1 MIELQAALICAILL
15 MSAFAG
21 AWVQKVLPTQHQTT
35 DTVDSVRLVMT
46 MLLTVS
52 AVVLGLLTSSAKA
65 RHDDQVSNLERYS
78 VDLIELDQ
86 RLRQYGPGAFEI
98 RSRLRAYTA
107 AAIADTWPNEPHP
120 PGRYPQGREI
130 GATSGVESFTLGE
143 YLAVIDRMIEELVPK
158 DVFHQQTAERLRA
171 RVADVLQQRWR
182 LIASTHSTISW
193 PFLTVLLFWL
203 VIIFAIFGLTSPRN
217 VLVHVVIV
225 LGALSVS
232 SSVYLILE
240 FDAPQA
246 GLLRVPSQSLR
257 DALSH
262 MDRPEGPEPG
272 DPRP

>member
-1 MIELQAALICAILL
+1 MRDPADERLRWSMGSEGASHPASDHRHRQLGSIGDDHAADCLGCRAGPAHLIRKGASRRPGLKSRAIFGGPDRARPEA
-15 MSAFAG
+15 SSIRP
-21 AWVQKVLPTQHQTT
+21 W
-35 DTVDSVRLVMT
+35 SVR
-46 MLLTVS
+46 
-52 AVVLGLLTSSAKA
+52 
-65 RHDDQVSNLERYS
+65 
-78 VDLIELDQ
+78 
-86 RLRQYGPGAFEI
+86 I